1 MLMLLLGEG
10 WPDVLL
16 QRCVRHDMVGR
27 RRRGVAW
34 RGEDVRIRIITKL
47 ADRESGAQTSK
58 TSQARKTLL
67 ACRRAALIRA

>member
-1 MLMLLLGEG
+1 MCFCSVVSGTIWLGEG
-10 WPDVLL
+10 
-16 QRCVRHDMVGR
+16 
-27 RRRGVAW
+27 GVAW